1 MRRGPYTYLTA
12 LLAALLVSVC
22 SAQDCDTA
30 NGWYGNEGL
39 GACYLLGE
47 LTDPGAVHPE
57 LTWFESV
64 KYCEDQIP
72 GRSFLATIRNQAITF
87 KGLWCR
93 FPNVTIKREIILQT
107 SFYISLSNL

>member
-47 LTDPGAVHPE
+47 LTDPGAAHPE

-64 KYCEDQIP
+64 KYCEDLIP
-72 GRSFLATIRNQAITF
+72 GRSFLATISNQARKF
-87 KGLWCR
+87 ERLWTLI
-93 FPNVTIKREIILQT
+93 PNVTIKGEYVADKFT
-107 SFYISLSNL
+107 S